1 MSILKYSHLQ
11 LIDHFKRLQFD
22 KEVEILSDKQA
33 AEIAFKYIC
42 SRLKNADHTAGEM
55 QDLNA
60 QYYALKNYLNE

>member
-42 SRLKNADHTAGEM
+42 SRLKNADNTAGEI